1 MMRLLKRRETNLALS
16 LAALCL
22 LVSLRAPG
30 FLDPKNLDSILNDTC
45 ALIMV
50 ALGQFFVILIGGID
64 LSVASTMAFTG
75 MATALINQHNP
86 GIPAG
91 LLLPAGALMGALLG
105 AGTGSLAAYGRLP
118 PLIASIATMSIYRGI
133 VFVMSKGAWVTP
145 HEMSAGYLAIPS
157 ASFLGVAS
165 MVWIM
170 AAVVAAAAVLM
181 RLTASGRGVYAYGG
195 NRSAALFA
203 GVSERRV
210 QMLVFVASGLIAGL
224 VGVLWVSRYGMAHSE
239 TAAGFEM
246 QTVASCVL
254 GGVNMAGGS
263 GTVPGVVIGALFFGF
278 INNALTVI
286 DVSPFFQTAIPGFI
300 ILFAIVSNTL
310 IDRRNRALLVARR
323 KI

>member
-1 MMRLLKRRETNLALS
+1 MKRFLKRRETTLALS
-16 LAALCL
+16 LVALCL
-22 LVSLRAPG
+22 LVSFRAPG

-45 ALIMV
+45 PLIMV
-50 ALGQFFVILIGGID
+50 ALGQFLVILIGGID

-75 MATALINQHNP
+75 MATALLNQYNP
-86 GIPAG
+86 GIPAA
-91 LLLPAGALMGALLG
+91 LMLPIGALIGAILG

-145 HEMSAGYLAIPS
+145 HEMTAGYLAIPS
-157 ASFLGVAS
+157 VSFLGLTS

-170 AAVVAAAAVLM
+170 IAVVAAMVVLM
-181 RLTASGRGVYAYGG
+181 RRTSSGRSVYAFGG
-195 NRSAALFA
+195 NRNAALFA
-203 GVSERRV
+203 GVNERKV
-210 QMLVFVASGLIAGL
+210 QMLVFVVSGLIAGL

-239 TAAGFEM
+239 TAAGFEL
-246 QTVASCVL
+246 QTVAACVL

-263 GTVPGVVIGALFFGF
+263 GTVPGVVIGALFFGL

-286 DVSPFFQTAIPGFI
+286 NVSPFFQTAIQGFI

-310 IDRRNRALLVARR
+310 IDRRNQALLVARR